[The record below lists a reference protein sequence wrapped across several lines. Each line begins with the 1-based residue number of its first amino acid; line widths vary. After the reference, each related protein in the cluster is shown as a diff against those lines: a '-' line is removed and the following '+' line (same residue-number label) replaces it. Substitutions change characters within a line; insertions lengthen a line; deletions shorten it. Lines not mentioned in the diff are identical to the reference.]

1 MLRKKLLLI
10 LLIML
15 LTSCASIQGKFKE
28 SEIPDQLWDE
38 LSKDLVELQV
48 MVNSSNKKFELEDV
62 KLNVKAK
69 PWKYPLNMSLK
80 IDSVPLAIKK
90 MTDAK
95 LPAKEGYLAAK
106 IYKIKEEVYTEQSI
120 RRPFYLVLH
129 PTIKPSNTLHYMT
142 AKKMMIGLDPNLNK
156 VERNKLIDFLNLDN
170 MLYEYYKDITVAVKK
185 LQEKYGNSPIYID
198 GFTIHTGIPH
208 SIDISIKFK

>member
-1 MLRKKLLLI
+1 MLRKKVLSI

-15 LTSCASIQGKFKE
+15 LTSCASIQGKFRE
-28 SEIPDQLWDE
+28 SEIHDQLWDE
-38 LSKDLVELQV
+38 LSKDLAELQV
-48 MVNSSNKKFELEDV
+48 MVNSSNKKFELEDF

-69 PWKYPLNMSLK
+69 PWRYPLNMSLK
-80 IDSVPLAIKK
+80 IDSVPLAVKK

-95 LPAKEGYLAAK
+95 LPTKEGYLAAK
-106 IYKIKEEVYTEQSI
+106 IYKIKEGVYTDQSL

-142 AKKMMIGLDPNLNK
+142 PKKMMIGLDPKLNK

-170 MLYEYYKDITVAVKK
+170 MLYEYHKDIIVAVKK
-185 LQEKYGNSPIYID
+185 LQEKYENSPIYID

>member
-1 MLRKKLLLI
+1 
-10 LLIML
+10 ML
-15 LTSCASIQGKFKE
+15 LTSCASIQSKFRE
-28 SEIPDQLWDE
+28 SQTPDQLWDE

-48 MVNSSNKKFELEDV
+48 MVNSLNQEFELEDV

-69 PWKYPLNMSLK
+69 PWEYPLDMSLK
-80 IDSVPLAIKK
+80 IASVPLAIKK

-95 LPAKEGYLAAK
+95 LPTKDGYLSVK

-129 PTIKPSNTLHYMT
+129 PTIKPSNTLHYMNV
-142 AKKMMIGLDPNLNK
+142 KKMMIGLDPNLNK

-170 MLYEYYKDITVAVKK
+170 MLYEYYKNITVAVKK
-185 LQEKYGNSPIYID
+185 LQEKYENSPIYID

>member
-1 MLRKKLLLI
+1 MLRKKVLLI

-15 LTSCASIQGKFKE
+15 LTSCASIQGKSRE
-28 SEIPDQLWDE
+28 SEIPDQFWDE
-38 LSKDLVELQV
+38 LSKDLAELQV
-48 MVNSSNKKFELEDV
+48 MVNSSNKKFELEDFRQD
-62 KLNVKAK
+62 VKAK

-95 LPAKEGYLAAK
+95 LPSKEGYLAAR
-106 IYKIKEEVYTEQSI
+106 IYKIKEEVYTDQSH

-129 PTIKPSNTLHYMT
+129 PTKPSNRLHYMT
-142 AKKMMIGLDPNLNK
+142 PKKMMIGLDPKLNK
-156 VERNKLIDFLNLDN
+156 VERNKLINYLNLDN
-170 MLYEYYKDITVAVKK
+170 MLYEYHKDIIVEVKK
-185 LQEKYGNSPIYID
+185 IQEKYENSPIYID
-198 GFTIHTGIPH
+198 GFTIHTGIPY